1 MLPFTTY
8 ILIFGITASAV
19 VWLGRTSK
27 SKALSKDLRKVPGPR
42 GLPLV
47 GNTLSLG
54 PQPQRLFRKWAL
66 EYGEL
71 FRIQMGWDTWVFVN
85 SPAAV
90 KEIFDKQSAITS
102 GRPRMPVAS
111 LLVSG
116 GMRFLLMD
124 NTLEWRNLR
133 SMVHKLLT
141 PKMSEAFVPSQEF
154 EAKQLM
160 YDLLTDNAEETE
172 FYNHVRRYTLSVV
185 ITSTY
190 GRRVPE
196 WVCIPNCPTRF
207 WKLTSA

>member
-71 FRIQMGWDTWVFVN
+71 FQIQMGWDTWVFVN
-85 SPAAV
+85 GPAAA

-102 GRPRMPVAS
+102 GKARMPVAS

-124 NTLEWRNLR
+124 NSLE
-133 SMVHKLLT
+133 
-141 PKMSEAFVPSQEF
+141 
-154 EAKQLM
+154 
-160 YDLLTDNAEETE
+160 
-172 FYNHVRRYTLSVV
+172 
-185 ITSTY
+185 
-190 GRRVPE
+190 
-196 WVCIPNCPTRF
+196 
-207 WKLTSA
+207 